1 MSDQTP
7 QPKAS
12 FSKPAQQPKTSNKDK
27 SAAAAPSAGAESKG
41 KSAKDL
47 KKEKRA
53 AAVAARGGDA
63 DAGPSQGGEPSHAGP
78 KDKGGRDG
86 KAAASST
93 KQAGKS
99 SSSTTAVGATAAGNT
114 TANLRLQTQNQLFSH
129 LPTYKLPDSA
139 EALMSGKIHPIIIR
153 YGILIA
159 SGQIRGVNA
168 RTIGLMAAFKE
179 VVKGFT
185 CPPEELHRLLPAHLS
200 PMIAFLDQ
208 CRPKGVAGGNA
219 IRHLKS
225 EINRIGTDKRIT
237 EEAEQKDQII
247 NAIDEFV
254 RDRIE
259 LADEVICTI
268 AVEKIKPGDTIVT
281 FARSSLVER
290 VLIEAWARMQ
300 EQDVNNKFHVVV
312 VDSRP
317 LCEGKQLL
325 SVLTSYGIP
334 TTYTLLSSLASIL
347 PRTSLVLLGT
357 AALLSDG
364 ALYSRAGTA
373 VLAMLAKESKI
384 PVVACCETY
393 KFGDKIVLDAVTGN
407 ELGDGSMIAA
417 GKDVN
422 LSPVH
427 LLYDLTPPNLVT
439 AVCTEVGLIPP
450 SSVPTVITKGDA
462 AGL

>member
-1 MSDQTP
+1 MSDTTP

-12 FSKPAQQPKTSNKDK
+12 SSKPAQPPKTPNKDK
-27 SAAAAPSAGAESKG
+27 SAAAPNAGTETKG

-63 DAGPSQGGEPSHAGP
+63 DAGPSQGGEPSGAGQ
-78 KDKGGRDG
+78 KDRVAKDG
-86 KAAASST
+86 KASGSTT

-99 SSSTTAVGATAAGNT
+99 TSSAAATAGAATGNT
-114 TANLRLQTQNQLFSH
+114 TTNLRLQTQNQLFSH

-268 AVEKIKPGDTIVT
+268 AVEKIKPGNTIVT

-290 VLIEAWARMQ
+290 VLLEAWARMQ
-300 EQDVNNKFHVVV
+300 EEDVNNKFHVVV

-317 LCEGKQLL
+317 LSEGKQLL

-334 TTYTLLSSLASIL
+334 TTYTLLSSLPSIL

-407 ELGDGSMIAA
+407 ELGDGSMITVS
-417 GKDVN
+417 KDAN

>member
-1 MSDQTP
+1 MSETAP

-12 FSKPAQQPKTSNKDK
+12 SSKPAQQSKTSIKDK
-27 SAAAAPSAGAESKG
+27 SGSATSGAGPEPKG

-63 DAGPSQGGEPSHAGP
+63 DAGPSQGGEQSAAGQ
-78 KDKGGRDG
+78 KDKGAREG
-86 KAAASST
+86 KTSGSST

-99 SSSTTAVGATAAGNT
+99 TSSAAATGATTGGNA

-219 IRHLKS
+219 IR
-225 EINRIGTDKRIT
+225 
-237 EEAEQKDQII
+237 
-247 NAIDEFV
+247 
-254 RDRIE
+254 
-259 LADEVICTI
+259 
-268 AVEKIKPGDTIVT
+268 
-281 FARSSLVER
+281 
-290 VLIEAWARMQ
+290 
-300 EQDVNNKFHVVV
+300 
-312 VDSRP
+312 
-317 LCEGKQLL
+317 
-325 SVLTSYGIP
+325 
-334 TTYTLLSSLASIL
+334 
-347 PRTSLVLLGT
+347 
-357 AALLSDG
+357 
-364 ALYSRAGTA
+364 
-373 VLAMLAKESKI
+373 
-384 PVVACCETY
+384 
-393 KFGDKIVLDAVTGN
+393 
-407 ELGDGSMIAA
+407 
-417 GKDVN
+417 
-422 LSPVH
+422 
-427 LLYDLTPPNLVT
+427 
-439 AVCTEVGLIPP
+439 
-450 SSVPTVITKGDA
+450 
-462 AGL
+462 

>member
-1 MSDQTP
+1 MPDSTSQT
-7 QPKAS
+7 
-12 FSKPAQQPKTSNKDK
+12 KPAQPPAKPSAEKAAGADK
-27 SAAAAPSAGAESKG
+27 S

-53 AAVAARGGDA
+53 AAVAARGGDG
-63 DAGPSQGGEPSHAGP
+63 DVPPGP
-78 KDKGGRDG
+78 KDKAGTKEAQAKSGSSG
-86 KAAASST
+86 KQGAKGPST
-93 KQAGKS
+93 A
-99 SSSTTAVGATAAGNT
+99 TTTGTSQPSATT
-114 TANLRLQTQNQLFSH
+114 LRLQTQNQLFSH

-139 EALMSGKIHPIIIR
+139 EALISGKIHPIIIR

-179 VVKGFT
+179 VIRGFS

-237 EEAEQKDQII
+237 EETEQKERILD
-247 NAIDEFV
+247 AIDEFV

-259 LADEVICTI
+259 LADEVICTT

-290 VLIEAWARMQ
+290 VLLEAWASMQ
-300 EQDVNNKFHVVV
+300 EEDVANKFHVVV

-317 LCEGKQLL
+317 LSEGKQLL
-325 SVLTSYGIP
+325 SVLTSHGIP
-334 TTYTLLSSLASIL
+334 TTYTLLSSLPPIL

-373 VLAMLAKESKI
+373 MVAMLAKESKI

-407 ELGDGSMIAA
+407 ELGDASSMRM
-417 GKDVN
+417 GKDDS
-422 LSPVH
+422 LSSVH
-427 LLYDLTPPNLVT
+427 LLYDLTPPELVT
-439 AVCTEVGLIPP
+439 AVGLIPP

-462 AGL
+462 AGS